1 MFIRTTA
8 INKIL
13 KLKKFCRGVQG
24 GSSAGKTFAIIPIL
38 IDIAS
43 EIPLSEISVV
53 AESIPHLKRGAMKDF
68 KKIMVETGRFFDD
81 RWNATDF
88 KYTFAN
94 GSQIEFFSAD
104 NDAKLRGARRD
115 WLYMNEA
122 NNMNFHSYTEL
133 ASRTKKGVYLDWN
146 PTNPFWF
153 HDELINDSDVD
164 FLIINYLDNEACP
177 ESALNFINK
186 AKQKA
191 DQGSGFWTNWYRV
204 YGLGEIGSLEGV
216 VFNNWVQCDAIPKEA
231 EFISYGLDWGFT
243 NDPSAFIETYR
254 YNGKIYV
261 NELFYKTGML
271 NSDIVAMLKQLG
283 VSTSQC
289 IVADSSEPKSIQD
302 VTNAG
307 FYVEAARKGGDSV
320 KASIDRLQQ
329 YDIVVTKNSLNLIKE
344 LRQYKWAKDR
354 EGKALNAPEDVMN
367 HAIDCLRY
375 VGLNKL
381 SQYENSGEYS
391 FADEDY

>member
-24 GSSAGKTFAIIPIL
+24 GSSAGKTYAILPIL
-38 IDIAS
+38 IDIATKTA
-43 EIPLSEISVV
+43 LSEISVV

-146 PTNPFWF
+146 PTDAFWF
-153 HDELINDSDVD
+153 HDELINDADVD

-191 DQGSGFWTNWYRV
+191 DAGSGFWSNWYRV

-216 VFNNWVQCDAIPKEA
+216 VFNNWTQCDKIPKDA

-243 NDPSAFIETYR
+243 NDPTSLIEVYR
-254 YNGKIYV
+254 YESKIYV
-261 NELFYKTGML
+261 NELIYQTQL
-271 NSDIVAMLKQLG
+271 TNSDIVGKLKALD
-283 VSTSQC
+283 VKTSQC
-289 IVADSSEPKSIQD
+289 IVADSAEPKSIQD
-302 VTNAG
+302 LTNAG
-307 FYVEAARKGGDSV
+307 YYVEPARKGPDSI

-329 YDIVVTKNSLNLIKE
+329 YNIVVTKNSLNLIKE

-381 SQYENSGEYS
+381 SQFENSGEYS